1 MCGKVVPQA
10 RSQADLIYEFF
21 HENEKALLTILEAI
35 GKADTGITLHL
46 DLWIQN
52 VKKYDICME
61 E

>member
-21 HENEKALLTILEAI
+21 HENEKALLIVLEAI
-35 GKADTGITLHL
+35 GINFAFKS
-46 DLWIQN
+46 WIQN